1 MNMKILILKC
11 NQCNDEVLSRKR
23 VKRTLCD
30 KCKTKNYTKNQKKFR
45 EIARNSFVR
54 Y

>member
-1 MNMKILILKC
+1 MNTKILILKC

-30 KCKTKNYTKNQKKFR
+30 KCKTKNYTENQKKSR
-45 EIARNSFVR
+45 EIDRNSLFR